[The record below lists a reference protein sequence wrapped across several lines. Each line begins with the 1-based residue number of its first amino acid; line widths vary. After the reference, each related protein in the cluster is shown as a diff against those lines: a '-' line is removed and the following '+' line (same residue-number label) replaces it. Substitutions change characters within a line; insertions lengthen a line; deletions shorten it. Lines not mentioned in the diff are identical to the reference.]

1 MEIAIKTQGL
11 KKKYGGL
18 AVVDSLNLEIVK
30 GEIYGLV
37 GPDGAGKTTTLRML
51 ATALVPDSG
60 HAMVMGF
67 DVVEA
72 AEDVK
77 LRIGYMPQRF
87 TLYGDLTVSE
97 NIDFFADLYQ
107 VPPANAKKKKAELL
121 KANNLEKF
129 SNRLADELSGGMKK
143 KLALACTL
151 IHTPDVIILDE
162 PTTGVD
168 PLSRR
173 ELWRILYSLIPQVT
187 IVVSTPYMDEAER
200 CSRVGLFFN
209 GRVVISDSPIN
220 VIKSFRRELLE
231 IKCANMR
238 EVRKIVAALPGT
250 LDVEIFGDS
259 LHAHVDFAEKA
270 KIPIEAAASAG
281 GFVIDSMQK
290 ISPKME
296 DVFISILKVRK

>member
-1 MEIAIKTQGL
+1 
-11 KKKYGGL
+11 
-18 AVVDSLNLEIVK
+18 
-30 GEIYGLV
+30 
-37 GPDGAGKTTTLRML
+37 ML
-51 ATALVPDSG
+51 ATALVPDGG
-60 HAMVMGF
+60 HATVMGF
-67 DVVEA
+67 DVVDR

-77 LRIGYMPQRF
+77 LCIGYMPQRF

-107 VPPANAKKKKAELL
+107 VPPANAKKKKDELL
-121 KANNLEKF
+121 KANNLENFKD
-129 SNRLADELSGGMKK
+129 RLADQLSGGMKK

-173 ELWRILYSLIPQVT
+173 ELWRILYSLIPRVT

-209 GRVVISDSPIN
+209 GRIVISDLPIN
-220 VIKSFRRELLE
+220 VINSFRRELLE
-231 IKCANMR
+231 IKCARMR
-238 EVRKIVAALPGT
+238 DLKKVITQLPGIM
-250 LDVEIFGDS
+250 DVQIFGDS

-270 KIPIEAAASAG
+270 KVAIEEASLAN
-281 GFVIDSMQK
+281 GFIIDSMQK
-290 ISPKME
+290 IDPKME
-296 DVFISILKVRK
+296 DVFISILKARK